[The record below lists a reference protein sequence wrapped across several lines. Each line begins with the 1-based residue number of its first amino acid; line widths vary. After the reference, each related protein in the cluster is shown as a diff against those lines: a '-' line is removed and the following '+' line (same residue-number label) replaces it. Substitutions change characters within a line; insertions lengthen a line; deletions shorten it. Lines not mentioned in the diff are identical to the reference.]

1 MSRGRQLSP
10 AEYRVFVALAAGPM
24 DESQVSLG
32 LARALVRSGR
42 GARLRTSA
50 QPGQP
55 PHAWV
60 LSRG

>member
-1 MSRGRQLSP
+1 VRGRQLSP
-10 AEYRVFVALAAGPM
+10 AEFKVFVRLAAGPL

-42 GARLRTSA
+42 GCRLRTVRK
-50 QPGQP
+50 PGEP
-55 PHAWV
+55 VSAWV

>member
-1 MSRGRQLSP
+1 MRGRQLSP

-32 LARALVRSGR
+32 MGRALVRSGR
-42 GARLRTSA
+42 GVRLTTASK
-50 QPGQP
+50 PGQA

-60 LSRG
+60 VRRG